1 MIIEKLIFNF
11 LALFFFVFI
20 FFKMIKKNDTSYI
33 TILIIQMIGI
43 SLNFLEIIFNI
54 FTEISNKIIMYL
66 FSVILPLI
74 VCYLETKNIVF
85 LEIKNITL
93 AKICMILK
101 LDKKAKK
108 LFIDLVTKY
117 PENYKGHKMLGKI
130 YEKEGGMRKAID
142 EYVKAIDIKNNDYD
156 TYYKIAFLLQ
166 ELDKNKEAET
176 MLTNLIKIKP
186 DYYEASNLL
195 GEVLCKQNR
204 FKEAINIYMDALKYR
219 PEDYELYYN
228 LGIVYT
234 MINDFQNAKMCYE
247 KAAQI
252 NHELYNAHYS
262 LGQLALLS
270 HDLDLAEK
278 YFTESL
284 YGEDVEAKSYFQ
296 LAKIYMAKN
305 NKEKAIIFINKAI
318 ELDIQYSKKIDEEP
332 IFMPIRK
339 YIIIPEQAH
348 EEPKNELRLEEMIA
362 QKHLEETYNVVKDM
376 EINNA
381 EKDLEKKEEIE
392 RNEQIENDEKTKIE

>member
-20 FFKMIKKNDTSYI
+20 FFKMIRKNDTSYI

-74 VCYLETKNIVF
+74 ICYLETKNIVF

-93 AKICMILK
+93 AKICMMLK

-108 LFIDLVTKY
+108 LLIDLVTKY
-117 PENYKGHKMLGKI
+117 PENYKGHKMLGRI

-142 EYVKAIDIKNNDYD
+142 EYVKVIDIKNNDYD

-284 YGEDVEAKSYFQ
+284 YGEEVEAKSYFQ

-348 EEPKNELRLEEMIA
+348 EEQKNELRLEEMIA

>member
-93 AKICMILK
+93 AKICTILK

-108 LFIDLVTKY
+108 LLIDLVTKY

-234 MINDFQNAKMCYE
+234 MINDFQNAKVCYE

-339 YIIIPEQAH
+339 YIIIPEQAL

-381 EKDLEKKEEIE
+381 ENDLEKKEAIE
-392 RNEQIENDEKTKIE
+392 RNEQIENNEKTKLE

>member
-20 FFKMIKKNDTSYI
+20 FFKMIRKNDTSYI

-74 VCYLETKNIVF
+74 ICYLETKNIVF

-93 AKICMILK
+93 AKICMMLK

-108 LFIDLVTKY
+108 LLIDLVTKY
-117 PENYKGHKMLGKI
+117 PENYKGHKMLGRI
-130 YEKEGGMRKAID
+130 YKKEGGMRKAID

-284 YGEDVEAKSYFQ
+284 YGEEVEAKSYFQ

-348 EEPKNELRLEEMIA
+348 EEQKNELRLEEMIA

>member
-20 FFKMIKKNDTSYI
+20 FFKMIRKNDTSYI

-74 VCYLETKNIVF
+74 ICYLETKNIVF

-93 AKICMILK
+93 AKICMMLK

-108 LFIDLVTKY
+108 LLIDLVTKY
-117 PENYKGHKMLGKI
+117 PENYKGHKMLGRI

-142 EYVKAIDIKNNDYD
+142 EYVKVIDIKNNDYD

-284 YGEDVEAKSYFQ
+284 YGEEVEAKSYFQ

-348 EEPKNELRLEEMIA
+348 EEQKNELRLEEMIA

-392 RNEQIENDEKTKIE
+392 RNEQIVNDEKTKIE

>member
-108 LFIDLVTKY
+108 LLIDLVTKY

-339 YIIIPEQAH
+339 YIIIQEQAH

-376 EINNA
+376 EINKA
-381 EKDLEKKEEIE
+381 EKELEKKEEIE